1 MSKQKSSSK
10 HYTTLEKKIL
20 IEILKKYSNVIE
32 NKKTDSTTLK
42 EKDKT
47 WNIITEEYNSSSNVT
62 EERSIQQL
70 KKLWANM
77 KATQRNILTKERQAR
92 LGTGGGPEEKVPE
105 IDPDIAL
112 VSPNLLEMAPTQFS
126 SDLSEAEMRSKY
138 II

>member
-62 EERSIQQL
+62 EEVKYCFEIYNNIIFLTCCVIQFL
-70 KKLWANM
+70 
-77 KATQRNILTKERQAR
+77 
-92 LGTGGGPEEKVPE
+92 
-105 IDPDIAL
+105 
-112 VSPNLLEMAPTQFS
+112 
-126 SDLSEAEMRSKY
+126 
-138 II
+138 